1 MEIDA
6 TVIER
11 LASARSVVAFTGAGM
26 SAESGVP
33 TFRDAQTGLW
43 QHYDPADL
51 ATPEAFQRDPA
62 LVWQWYSWRRQ
73 LAGAAEPN
81 AGHLA
86 LADWASLSESFSV
99 VTQNVDSLHQRAGND
114 IVLELHGNLHRDV
127 CSHELT
133 PVRDPVPPD
142 VEGAPPRCPQCA
154 APLRPDVV
162 WFGEM
167 LPQKTWQAALQAAA
181 DADVL
186 LSIGTSGLV
195 QPAASIPEVAMQQ
208 GALVIEINP
217 EPTPLSDAVA
227 LRLAGSAAEVL
238 PALVRRLTER
248 R

>member
-1 MEIDA
+1 MEIDG

-11 LASARSVVAFTGAGM
+11 LASARSLVAFTGAGM

-51 ATPEAFQRDPA
+51 ATPEAFERDPA

-73 LAGAAEPN
+73 LVGAAEPN
-81 AGHLA
+81 PGHLA
-86 LADWASLSESFSV
+86 LADWASRSESFTV
-99 VTQNVDSLHQRAGND
+99 VTQNVDSLHQRAGSD
-114 IVLELHGNLHRDV
+114 TVLELHGNLHRDI
-127 CSHELT
+127 CSRELT

-142 VEGAPPRCPQCA
+142 VEGGPPRCPQCA

-181 DADVL
+181 EADVL

-195 QPAASIPEVAMQQ
+195 QPAASIPEVALQQ

-217 EPTPLSDAVA
+217 EPTPLSDAVD

-238 PALVRRLTER
+238 PALLTRLDS
-248 R
+248 

>member
-6 TVIER
+6 TVTER
-11 LASARSVVAFTGAGM
+11 LVSARSMVAFTGAGM

-43 QHYDPADL
+43 QRYDPADL
-51 ATPEAFQRDPA
+51 ATPDAFRRDPA
-62 LVWQWYSWRRQ
+62 LLWQWYSWRRQ
-73 LAGAAEPN
+73 LVGVAEPN
-81 AGHLA
+81 PGHLA
-86 LADWASLSESFSV
+86 LADWASRSESFTV
-99 VTQNVDSLHQRAGND
+99 VTQNVDSLHQRAGSD
-114 IVLELHGNLHRDV
+114 TVLELHGNLHRDI
-127 CSHELT
+127 CSRELT

-142 VEGAPPRCPQCA
+142 VEGEPPRCPQCA

-181 DADVL
+181 EADVL

-195 QPAASIPEVAMQQ
+195 QPAASIPEVALQQ

-217 EPTPLSDAVA
+217 EPTPLSDAVD

-238 PALVRRLTER
+238 PALLTRLDS
-248 R
+248 

>member
-6 TVIER
+6 AVIRR

-43 QHYDPADL
+43 QRYDPADL

-62 LVWQWYSWRRQ
+62 LVWQWYSWRRE
-73 LAGAAEPN
+73 LVGAAEPN

-86 LADWASLSESFSV
+86 LGRWARHMQRFTV
-99 VTQNVDSLHQRAGND
+99 VTQNVDSLHQRAGSD
-114 IVLELHGNLHRDV
+114 TVLELHGNLHRDI
-127 CSHELT
+127 CSREFT
-133 PVRDPVPPD
+133 PVRDPVPPEQ
-142 VEGAPPRCPQCA
+142 EGEPPRCPQCA
-154 APLRPDVV
+154 APIRPDVV

-167 LPQKTWQAALQAAA
+167 LPQRTWQAAIQAAGE
-181 DADVL
+181 ADVL

-195 QPAASIPEVAMQQ
+195 HPAASIPEMAMQQ

-217 EPTPLSDAVA
+217 QPTPLSAAVD

-238 PALVRRLTER
+238 PALVDRLTG
-248 R
+248 